1 MEKKGKEI
9 QSSLRLRIW
18 KAGMKGECIWGA
30 VSYWFTRTE
39 PTKRTGDAL
48 EMDSSFLTG
57 NQILSRPVCI
67 LMDTFVPILIAEA
80 LQV

>member
-18 KAGMKGECIWGA
+18 KAGGGGGVPSGA

-48 EMDSSFLTG
+48 ETDSFFLTG
-57 NQILSRPVCI
+57 NQILRRPVFI